1 MEDTQ
6 IDSTELNIA
15 PVTYS
20 FVNLILFPISIPM
33 HAGSAKM
40 ALNVLTKAGVAQQD
54 LMFLNLIC
62 CPEGL
67 ANLYDEYPKIK

>member
-1 MEDTQ
+1 
-6 IDSTELNIA
+6 
-15 PVTYS
+15 
-20 FVNLILFPISIPM
+20 M

>member
-1 MEDTQ
+1 MY
-6 IDSTELNIA
+6 A
-15 PVTYS
+15 CMFY
-20 FVNLILFPISIPM
+20 
-33 HAGSAKM
+33 AGSAKM

-67 ANLYDEYPKIK
+67 ANLYDEYPSLK